1 MLPVIGAGFGE
12 FSYVLGPWTDYF
24 PKQLAQ
30 ADSQYGVAVGTEI
43 EGGETGAVIS
53 AITFDP
59 PFNIA
64 GNNGSI
70 PWRLVVLRGK
80 LPDDGRGNKTL
91 PIDLQLA
98 TQGWPRLGESSQ
110 NQKVLFSKMISA
122 KTVANAYNSSTTS
135 EPELHFPFPDKSG
148 PSCGPGETLTVL
160 LFPMFNDT
168 GVPGYGANNKSY
180 ASFSV
185 WGLHESKEAGSQ
197 GKARSIARGT
207 LGQ

>member
-1 MLPVIGAGFGE
+1 MIPVIGSGFGE

-24 PKQLAQ
+24 PKQVGQ
-30 ADSQYGVAVGTEI
+30 ADSQYGVCVGTEI
-43 EGGETGAVIS
+43 EGGDTGVI
-53 AITFDP
+53 ITNIQVDP

-64 GNNGSI
+64 GNNGAV
-70 PWRLVVLRGK
+70 PWRVIVVRGK

-98 TQGWPRLGESSQ
+98 TNGWPRLGESSQ
-110 NQKVLFSKMISA
+110 QLKILFSRIYA
-122 KTVANAYNSSTTS
+122 AITTQNNPTHS
-135 EPELHFPFPDKSG
+135 QPTIPSFPDKSG

-168 GVPGYGANNKSY
+168 GVPGYGAANKSY

-185 WGLHESKEAGSQ
+185 YGLHESKDAGHAGQ
-197 GKARSIARGT
+197 GRSIAKGQ
-207 LGQ
+207 LGS